1 MFGRSRAR
9 FWLIYILVTSIL
21 ILLALE
27 GLVRLI
33 DLAPPITDVLMYYEK
48 DPLIPFKPKPDTRV
62 SGRSSSG
69 EFDFDYRH
77 NSFGFRDVEHT
88 IEKPE
93 GVFRILALGDSFT
106 YGVGASFENTY
117 LYRLEKMLN
126 ERSGNHPKV
135 EIIKGGIPS
144 YYPEPER
151 LLLQYYGLRYKPDL
165 IIVGF
170 LPNDVGDT
178 YMGRDWLTVGTDS
191 YLKTRFGESL
201 GEFGTWLYINS
212 HAARIVLLKIAY
224 LKTVRERMPQWPEIY
239 RGAGFHEG
247 EWRKVEGE
255 FERMNEI
262 ARGVGAGIVLVHIP
276 QKMSYMTD
284 VADYPARRLSAWG
297 EGHEVAFIDVLPA
310 MRKASER
317 RITYWE
323 KDGHCAPDGYRV
335 IAETIYSGLL
345 EDGLVP

>member
-1 MFGRSRAR
+1 MFKRLL
-9 FWLIYILVTSIL
+9 FWFLYLIVSSVLALL
-21 ILLALE
+21 ILE
-27 GLVRLI
+27 GAVRLLN
-33 DLAPPITDVLMYYEK
+33 LAPPITDVLVHYQK
-48 DPLIPFKPKPDTRV
+48 DPFIPFKPKPYSEI

-69 EFDFDYRH
+69 EFDFKYKH
-77 NSFGFRDVEHT
+77 NSFGFRDLEHAF
-88 IEKPE
+88 EKPK
-93 GVFRILALGDSFT
+93 GVFRILGLGDSFT

-117 LYRLEKMLN
+117 FFRLEKMLN
-126 ERSGNHPKV
+126 ERSGKHPKV

-151 LLLQYYGLRYKPDL
+151 LLLQHYGVRYNPDL

-201 GEFGTWLYINS
+201 GELGTWLYINS

-224 LKTVRERMPQWPEIY
+224 LKTVRERIPQWPEIY
-239 RGAGFHEG
+239 RESGLHEG

-255 FERMNEI
+255 FERINEI
-262 ARGVGAGIVLVHIP
+262 ARSIGAKLVVVHIP

-284 VADYPARRLSAWG
+284 VADYPARRLSAWAEKCG
-297 EGHEVAFIDVLPA
+297 VTFIDILPA
-310 MRKASER
+310 MKEASENEF
-317 RITYWE
+317 TYWE
-323 KDGHCAPDGYRV
+323 KDGHCTPAGYRV
-335 IAETIYSGLL
+335 IAETIYRKLLGNGLM
-345 EDGLVP
+345 P